1 MKPETIEKIF
11 NFLEEKEDKQIPELW
26 FDLMKKLELVKE
38 LETHPDGTQYR
49 HEGYLNLDGT
59 NITKLPND
67 LYVDGI
73 LDLRSCQYLTEL
85 PNNLHVE
92 GDLLLADCKELR
104 GLPDNLYFDGTL
116 DLRGCAKLKGL
127 PDNLHVK
134 GSLGLTDCSELTELP
149 NNLHVEGDLYIYGT
163 PLAKKYKYERFKY
176 MEEEIRKIVASTGGK
191 INGEIRL

>member
-1 MKPETIEKIF
+1 MDRNTIENIL
-11 NFLEEKEDKQIPELW
+11 NFLKEKEGYGIPERW
-26 FDLMKKLELVKE
+26 FDFIKKLELVKE

-85 PNNLHVE
+85 PNNLHVT

-134 GSLGLTDCSELTELP
+134 GSLGLDDTNIAELP
-149 NNLHVEGDLYIYGT
+149 NNLHVKVNLHIYGT
-163 PLAKKYKYERFKY
+163 PLAKKYQYERFKY
-176 MEEEIRKIVASTGGK
+176 MDEEIRKIVASTGGE
-191 INGEIRL
+191 INGEIRV